1 MVAQWCKIQS
11 LFLHLLSLKLFIF
24 SVSFIY
30 AQSDLIYSVSSYII
44 QTHLIWGAEL
54 AEWREGRCSLLFL
67 ENRIKVAE
75 FCKKMCNYGLNSHLK
90 CSFKSILEK
99 KHQDVSPKYF
109 NAGSFFSMTDKNFDQ
124 SASIPR
130 NLSCSPKSSDC
141 ALVIFMLLLCILE
154 KKHQDVSSKCF
165 NAGSFFSMSD
175 MKLWSKCFYS
185 KKLLLPPPKKVIFYV
200 RHETLIKVLLFQETS
215 PASQKALI
223 AHLLFLFGHIL
234 YLLLYTSFIQSSFLY
249 SVSHTMREDIV
260 PLVLSCNRFR
270 NNQTEYWKRQI
281 QNTENRQKQSPR
293 GVL

>member
-44 QTHLIWGAEL
+44 QTHLILGAEL
-54 AEWREGRCSLLFL
+54 AAWREGRCSLLFL

-141 ALVIFMLLLCILE
+141 ALVIFIRS
-154 KKHQDVSSKCF
+154 HF
-165 NAGSFFSMSD
+165 
-175 MKLWSKCFYS
+175 
-185 KKLLLPPPKKVIFYV
+185 IF
-200 RHETLIKVLLFQETS
+200 TLIHFFHSVFFFVFSLTYHAGGYRA
-215 PASQKALI
+215 ASTVMQ
-223 AHLLFLFGHIL
+223 
-234 YLLLYTSFIQSSFLY
+234 
-249 SVSHTMREDIV
+249 
-260 PLVLSCNRFR
+260 
-270 NNQTEYWKRQI
+270 QI
-281 QNTENRQKQSPR
+281 
-293 GVL
+293 

>member
-1 MVAQWCKIQS
+1 MSSGVNYFYKRALSQILNKILSTPRLYGCSMVQNS
-11 LFLHLLSLKLFIF
+11 VSFFTFVSLKLFIF
-24 SVSFIY
+24 SISFIY

-44 QTHLIWGAEL
+44 QTHLILGAEL
-54 AEWREGRCSLLFL
+54 AEWREGRCCMLFL

-75 FCKKMCNYGLNSHLK
+75 FCKKNCNYGLNSHLK

-185 KKLLLPPPKKVIFYV
+185 KKPLLPPKKLWLHTCYFYSV
-200 RHETLIKVLLFQETS
+200 TFYIYSYTLLSFSLLFC
-215 PASQKALI
+215 
-223 AHLLFLFGHIL
+223 
-234 YLLLYTSFIQSSFLY
+234 IQS
-249 SVSHTMREDIV
+249 HIPCGRI
-260 PLVLSCNRFR
+260 SCR
-270 NNQTEYWKRQI
+270 
-281 QNTENRQKQSPR
+281 
-293 GVL
+293 

>member
-44 QTHLIWGAEL
+44 QTHLILGAEL
-54 AEWREGRCSLLFL
+54 AAWREGRCSLLFL

-185 KKLLLPPPKKVIFYV
+185 KKLLLPPPKKSYFLCPTWNFDQSASIPRNLSCLPKSSDCALVIFI
-200 RHETLIKVLLFQETS
+200 RSHFIFTLIHFFHSVFFFVFSLTYHAGGYRA
-215 PASQKALI
+215 ASTVMQ
-223 AHLLFLFGHIL
+223 
-234 YLLLYTSFIQSSFLY
+234 
-249 SVSHTMREDIV
+249 
-260 PLVLSCNRFR
+260 
-270 NNQTEYWKRQI
+270 QI
-281 QNTENRQKQSPR
+281 
-293 GVL
+293 